1 MSNLEA
7 GLAESMEWR
16 RAKNLLWRAM
26 LAPSTDTLLYDVAI
40 IGGGINGV
48 SVARDLAGRG
58 AKVVLFEQGD
68 LAGATSSASTKLIH
82 GGLRYLEHYEFRLVR
97 EALLEREVLWSMAPH
112 IIWPLR
118 FVLPHHSGLR
128 PAWLLRLGLFL
139 YDHLG
144 GRKLLPATRTLD
156 LSKSPL
162 GRGLAKGF
170 VKGFEYSDAWVED
183 SRLVVLTA
191 KDAAERGAHIHPRT
205 RVQSLIRTAEAWTLK
220 TQSGD
225 QQTEVRAKILINT
238 AGPWVGEVLAMTG
251 SNSPSKARLVKGSHI
266 VVKRLFDHDR
276 AYIFQNADG
285 RVVFAIPYERDFTLI
300 GTTDQDYRDDP
311 AKVAA
316 SDEEIAYL
324 CKAVSTYLAAPITP
338 ADVVW
343 TYAGVRPL
351 LDDGSGKPEEAT
363 RDYVLERDAVGG
375 APVVSVFGGKITTAR
390 RLAEAVVAELKG
402 FTPFADKMSWTGSAP
417 LPGGDFPCQAFEA
430 FVDQTRATYPFL
442 PEALAQ
448 RLCRAYGTRVER
460 VLGDAKGLADLGAEL
475 GHGLTAREVTYLQ
488 TEEWAV
494 TAEDILWRR
503 SKLGLRLTPAEV
515 AALRAQMGG

>member
-1 MSNLEA
+1 MCA
-7 GLAESMEWR
+7 
-16 RAKNLLWRAM
+16 
-26 LAPSTDTLLYDVAI
+26 
-40 IGGGINGV
+40 
-48 SVARDLAGRG
+48 
-58 AKVVLFEQGD
+58 
-68 LAGATSSASTKLIH
+68 
-82 GGLRYLEHYEFRLVR
+82 
-97 EALLEREVLWSMAPH
+97 
-112 IIWPLR
+112 
-118 FVLPHHSGLR
+118 
-128 PAWLLRLGLFL
+128 
-139 YDHLG
+139 
-144 GRKLLPATRTLD
+144 
-156 LSKSPL
+156 
-162 GRGLAKGF
+162 
-170 VKGFEYSDAWVED
+170 
-183 SRLVVLTA
+183 
-191 KDAAERGAHIHPRT
+191 
-205 RVQSLIRTAEAWTLK
+205 
-220 TQSGD
+220 
-225 QQTEVRAKILINT
+225 
-238 AGPWVGEVLAMTG
+238 
-251 SNSPSKARLVKGSHI
+251 
-266 VVKRLFDHDR
+266 
-276 AYIFQNADG
+276 
-285 RVVFAIPYERDFTLI
+285 
-300 GTTDQDYRDDP
+300 
-311 AKVAA
+311 
-316 SDEEIAYL
+316 
-324 CKAVSTYLAAPITP
+324 AVSTYLAAPITP

-390 RLAEAVVAELKG
+390 RLAEAVVADLKG